1 MQDNK
6 EKSYPVRQIPVED
19 GYEGQRLDN
28 FLLAQLKGVPKSRIY
43 RIVRKG
49 EVRVNKGRTK
59 VSYRLQKGDIVRI
72 PPIRLS
78 EKEEPDR
85 PSDRIQELLSNSIL
99 YEDKRLLVLNKPSGL
114 AVHGGSGL
122 RFGVIEAIRALRP
135 DEKQLELVHRLDRDT
150 SGCLLIAR
158 RRSALRTLHELL
170 RGNGVDKRYVALISG
185 RWERDRETVDAPLTK
200 NQLQS
205 GERVVRV
212 DPEGKSAI
220 TRFRVLERFPD
231 ATLVEAELLTGRTH
245 QIRVHL
251 AHLGTPILGD
261 EKYGDSTANRK
272 MKTLGLNRMFLHAKS
287 LSFDWTEEVGRLMVE
302 APLDPSLLQFLARL
316 RR

>member
-1 MQDNK
+1 M
-6 EKSYPVRQIPVED
+6 
-19 GYEGQRLDN
+19 
-28 FLLAQLKGVPKSRIY
+28 
-43 RIVRKG
+43 
-49 EVRVNKGRTK
+49 
-59 VSYRLQKGDIVRI
+59 
-72 PPIRLS
+72 
-78 EKEEPDR
+78 
-85 PSDRIQELLSNSIL
+85 
-99 YEDKRLLVLNKPSGL
+99 
-114 AVHGGSGL
+114 HGGSGL